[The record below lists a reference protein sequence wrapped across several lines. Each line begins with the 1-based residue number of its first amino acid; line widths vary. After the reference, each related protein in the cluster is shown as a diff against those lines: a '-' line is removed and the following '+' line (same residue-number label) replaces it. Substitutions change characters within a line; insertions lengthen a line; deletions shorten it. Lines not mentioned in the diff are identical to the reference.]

1 MTALAANL
9 DNALTKIVLLI
20 GLWGTLPTSIADEMT
35 PLSPCNPE
43 HHPDVM
49 AYEPASLCAEIEVP
63 EAEGDNPRML
73 TLSVVVL
80 PATTRERVADPIVLL
95 AGGPGQ
101 SAIEVAPDWAARFE
115 NLRKTRDFL
124 VIDQRG
130 TGSSSSLACSEHLDP
145 VLESLEAQTA
155 NVEEALA
162 AQIAALRECL
172 AHLDADPT
180 HYTSRNAAVDL
191 EFVRQHL
198 DYPALNLFG
207 ISYGTRMAF
216 IYARQYPTSVRS
228 LILDAVAPTNM
239 LIPERVA
246 LDADLA
252 FQLIERECQSTP
264 SCQSAFPNLQQK
276 LEQAEAFLRDLD
288 QDLLAIDPLTGER
301 TFAKPDPRLI
311 NRLLRSALYSRGL
324 RQLVPLA
331 ISEAA
336 EGRLEVLLGMGAVLH
351 PESASSG
358 ISLGMMASVLCSEDM
373 TQMESMQHGEIF
385 DNALQ
390 ELLIEVC
397 GFWPHQAVGPE
408 YFEPFRSDTPAL
420 LMSGTLD
427 PITPPSYAKEAME
440 SLTSAQHVEI
450 LGGTHGVGHLGCM
463 PDLIETFL
471 DDLSNTELDT
481 TCTRSIEPRPFFTSH
496 AGPFAR
502 DSDEEAL
509 HD

>member
-1 MTALAANL
+1 MILFDTTLG
-9 DNALTKIVLLI
+9 NAFTRLTLLI
-20 GLWGTLPTSIADEMT
+20 GLWGTLPISVAAEMT
-35 PLSPCNPE
+35 PLSPCDPE
-43 HHPDVM
+43 LHPDLI

-63 EAEGDNPRML
+63 EAEDDNQRMI

-80 PATTRERVADPIVLL
+80 PATTRQRVADPIVLL

-101 SAIEVAPDWAARFE
+101 SAIEVAPDWAASFE

-124 VIDQRG
+124 IMDQRG
-130 TGSSSSLACSEHLDP
+130 TGRSNSLACSEHLDP
-145 VLESLEAQTA
+145 VLESLETQTA
-155 NVEEALA
+155 SVEEALA
-162 AQIAALRECL
+162 IQISALQKCL
-172 AHLDADPT
+172 TQLDADPT
-180 HYTSRNAAVDL
+180 HYTSLDAAGDL
-191 EFVRQHL
+191 EFVRKHL
-198 DYPALNLFG
+198 DYPTLNLFG

-216 IYARQYPTSVRS
+216 IYARQYPASVRS
-228 LILDAVAPTNM
+228 LLLDAVAPTNM

-252 FQLIERECQSTP
+252 FRLVELECQSSP
-264 SCQSAFPNLQQK
+264 SCHSAFPNLRQK
-276 LEQAEAFLRDLD
+276 LKKAEAFLRNLD
-288 QDLLAIDPLTGER
+288 HDLLAIDPLTGER
-301 TFAKPDPRLI
+301 TFARPDPRLI

-331 ISEAA
+331 INEAA
-336 EGRLEVLLGMGAVLH
+336 EGRVEVLLGLGAVLN

-373 TQMESMQHGEIF
+373 TQMESMQHGEFF

-390 ELLIEVC
+390 ELLISVC
-397 GFWPHQAVGPE
+397 DFWPHQAVSAG
-408 YFEPFRSDTPAL
+408 YFEPFQSDTPAL

-427 PITPPSYAKEAME
+427 PITPPSYAIEAMH
-440 SLTSAQHVEI
+440 SLTAAQHIEI

-471 DDLSNTELDT
+471 TDLSSPKLDT
-481 TCTRSIEPRPFFTSH
+481 SCTLSIAPRPFFTSH

-502 DSDEEAL
+502 EPDEEEL